1 MKTMAYEIALAK
13 WLKSLKIKK
22 YQKTRKKC
30 FTFFQKQA
38 IMNL

>member
-22 YQKTRKKC
+22 YQKTRKNALH
-30 FTFFQKQA
+30 FFK
-38 IMNL
+38 NKVV